1 MRVVEKAPS
10 GWWLAE
16 IDGELGYFP
25 GRYALPLR
33 QGQQVFQ
40 VVTPYCD
47 TIEGRE
53 VKLLRDQVRRL
64 LKELYLFIKTCDL
77 LFSSLSVCKN
87 QANKTIVLDGYDGVK
102 ENRSE
107 TLTMHT
113 SKTSQEIF
121 LFCSV
126 HG

>member
-64 LKELYLFIKTCDL
+64 LQELY
-77 LFSSLSVCKN
+77 
-87 QANKTIVLDGYDGVK
+87 
-102 ENRSE
+102 
-107 TLTMHT
+107 
-113 SKTSQEIF
+113 
-121 LFCSV
+121 FCS
-126 HG
+126 